1 MAPDVFYYA
10 DFLLVLFT
18 GSRVIFFRSLQSLT
32 GAEGPDIGKTVEPIQ
47 PSCRLIGTRDLVMDD
62 VIFRKQLSE
71 ATPEAEKNDDAGFRS
86 SFLRRTGP
94 RRIFKQLF
102 A

>member
-32 GAEGPDIGKTVEPIQ
+32 GAEGPDIGKTVEQ
-47 PSCRLIGTRDLVMDD
+47 FNQV
-62 VIFRKQLSE
+62 
-71 ATPEAEKNDDAGFRS
+71 AG
-86 SFLRRTGP
+86 
-94 RRIFKQLF
+94 
-102 A
+102 